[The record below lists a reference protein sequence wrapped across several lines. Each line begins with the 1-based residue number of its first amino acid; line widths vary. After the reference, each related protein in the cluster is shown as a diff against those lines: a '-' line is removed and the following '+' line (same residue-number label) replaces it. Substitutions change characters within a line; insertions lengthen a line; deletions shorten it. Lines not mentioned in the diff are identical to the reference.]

1 MTKSVVIYANAK
13 YLTVYGL
20 RAIILEMAPA
30 MNVSIVSDID
40 TLRNNISKDGTV
52 ILSFAPIA
60 DIHTVLIDESAN
72 EKEIRT
78 LIASQLGLNVNT
90 PQSDTTGH
98 SPLSK
103 RETEVLRLVTNGLIN
118 KEVAEQLNISL
129 QTVLSHRKNISA
141 KLGIKTLSGLT
152 VYAMMNGIK

>member
-30 MNVSIVSDID
+30 MNVSIVSNID
-40 TLRNNISKDGTV
+40 TLRNDISKEGTIV
-52 ILSFAPIA
+52 FSFASIT
-60 DIHTVLIDESAN
+60 DIQTILVEENASEH
-72 EKEIRT
+72 EIRT
-78 LIASQLGLNVNT
+78 LIATQLGLNVNT
-90 PQSDTTGH
+90 PQSDETGH

-103 RETEVLRLVTNGLIN
+103 REIEVLRLVTNGLIN